1 MILTMNHK
9 FYLCNGRKE
18 GKYQWNILLI
28 DEKTLAV
35 QRNRSNQNHIDV
47 FLKKNKYI
55 IKKIVTIIILSK
67 IYFFNLN
74 FILEI
79 DKILSILSTYTLNI
93 FLMEDN
99 IKGLKNSGNMCF
111 LNVIIQALSNLV
123 SVKQFFF
130 STNNHNHEMND
141 DEYIEEIIN
150 FQDFENIKGKYK
162 I

>member
-1 MILTMNHK
+1 MRKPWQSKETEAIKTILM
-9 FYLCNGRKE
+9 F
-18 GKYQWNILLI
+18 
-28 DEKTLAV
+28 
-35 QRNRSNQNHIDV
+35 